1 MKKFVVKYADGEK
14 TFGEYESKEKAS
26 AKLIEF
32 IIGMNKAL
40 DVDYFSPFDFSL
52 EKIECGE
59 VNEGITDFENARK
72 DLDIEPNSDFV
83 SANIADFA
91 RLVNEINPK
100 HIEALIA
107 INKLFTIAEAW
118 NKADGFVPDFS
129 DLNQNKWYPWFKYDK
144 DAAGFV
150 CANTINAPTTA
161 YASFGS
167 RLCFKSSARAAQFG
181 KQFADLSNKLLLGK
195 WIYSHLTSTRSA
207 LPRNK
212 SHSLLESSL
221 TNLRLHI

>member
-1 MKKFVVKYADGEK
+1 MKKYIVKYADGEK
-14 TFGEYESKEKAS
+14 TFGVYGSKEKAS
-26 AKLIEF
+26 AELMEF
-32 IIGMNKAL
+32 IHVMNNGL
-40 DVDYFSPFDFSL
+40 GVDFFSPFDFSL

-107 INKLFTIAEAW
+107 LNRLFTIAEAW

-129 DLNQNKWYPWFKYDK
+129 DRSQTKWFPWFKYDK
-144 DAAGFV
+144 DATLFV
-150 CANTINAPTTA
+150 FAHTDFTSRYA
-161 YASFGS
+161 YANFGS
-167 RLCFKSSARAAQFG
+167 RLCFKTEERAKQFG
-181 KQFADLSNKLLLGK
+181 KQFAELYNKVFK
-195 WIYSHLTSTRSA
+195 
-207 LPRNK
+207 
-212 SHSLLESSL
+212 
-221 TNLRLHI
+221 